1 MSSAPARWGWL
12 RTACS
17 ANVPNGPKNPTLP
30 KARCRRS
37 GGAVSTIRTGY
48 WSGTMAPVD
57 DSTLR
62 QLLDDLVAGRTS
74 AHEVVARL
82 SRLPFAEVDGAL
94 RQGMPEAVYGPGKTP
109 EQCAGIVGELLAHG
123 TGPVLVT
130 RVTPEQVKAVEAVA
144 GPGLRRA
151 GCLLYRE
158 PGPDRAG

>member
-74 AHEVVARL
+74 ADEVVARL

-94 RQGMPEAVYGPGKTP
+94 VDHHRSLRQGMPESVYGPGKSP
-109 EQCAGIVGELLAHG
+109 EQVSRIVGELLALG
-123 TGPVLVT
+123 TDPVLLT
-130 RVTPEQVKAVEAVA
+130 RASAAQIERAVA
-144 GPGLRRA
+144 DHGDAIRA
-151 GCLLYRE
+151 
-158 PGPDRAG
+158 

>member
-62 QLLDDLVAGRTS
+62 ELLDDLVAGRTS
-74 AHEVVARL
+74 ADEVVARL
-82 SRLPFAEVDGAL
+82 SRLPFAEVDGALVDHHRAL

-109 EQCAGIVGELLAHG
+109 EQ
-123 TGPVLVT
+123 
-130 RVTPEQVKAVEAVA
+130 VKAVEALA

-151 GCLLYRE
+151 GCLLYRA
-158 PGPDRAG
+158 PGPARAGDVLVVTAGTSDSAVAD